1 MNKSRL
7 VNECL
12 GCFNGM
18 AVVTIQWGLGILR
31 LGGGLAFQ
39 VGTNYR
45 AQAEPSALSTFR
57 V

>member
-1 MNKSRL
+1 MNNNRL